1 MGQRLLM
8 QVSTHRRQITYE
20 NREVRAN
27 NKQQSDISCRTG
39 AAPGDGGVY

>member
-1 MGQRLLM
+1 MSL
-8 QVSTHRRQITYE
+8 SNTNTHRRQITYE

-27 NKQQSDISCRTG
+27 NKQQSDISCGTG